1 MNAFKKWQ
9 TLYIPRRLIVLG
21 LCALAILINY
31 ADRSNIA
38 VAIVY
43 MAKEFGWSST
53 TQGLVLSSFFV
64 GYLTTQV
71 LGGALADKFGGKW
84 VLGVD
89 KK

>member
-1 MNAFKKWQ
+1 MIFIA
-9 TLYIPRRLIVLG
+9 YITPK
-21 LCALAILINY
+21 
-31 ADRSNIA
+31 DRSNIA

-89 KK
+89 KKINSINGTYPFFIGT

>member
-1 MNAFKKWQ
+1 MSLTNFKHDFSQLMFTNITPK
-9 TLYIPRRLIVLG
+9 
-21 LCALAILINY
+21 
-31 ADRSNIA
+31 DRSNIA

-64 GYLTTQV
+64 GYLSTQV

-84 VLGVD
+84 VLGVGE
-89 KK
+89 

>member
-1 MNAFKKWQ
+1 MQVKINNYVIKFQAY
-9 TLYIPRRLIVLG
+9 YIIFTNITPK
-21 LCALAILINY
+21 
-31 ADRSNIA
+31 DRSNIA

-84 VLGVD
+84 VLGAGE
-89 KK
+89 